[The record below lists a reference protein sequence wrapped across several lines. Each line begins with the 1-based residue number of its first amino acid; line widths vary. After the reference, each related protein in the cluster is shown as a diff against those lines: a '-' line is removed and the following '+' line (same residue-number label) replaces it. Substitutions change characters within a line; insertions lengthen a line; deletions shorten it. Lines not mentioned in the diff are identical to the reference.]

1 MRAALLAVLI
11 VATTM
16 QPAAANGFHRE
27 DLRIPMAAADLAG
40 LEAMLVRPSGGG
52 RYPLALISHG
62 TPRDQAARATM
73 SPYGMYR
80 QAIEFARR
88 GFAALVVMRRGYGVS
103 GGRYAESSGPCADRD
118 YLRTARASAE
128 DLAAAIRAMQNR
140 TDVSTNGMIAV
151 GGSAGGFASIAL
163 AAAAPPG
170 LAAVISF
177 AGGRG
182 SRADDDVCDEAA
194 LVRSFAAL
202 GRTSRIPM
210 LWIYAENDK
219 FFGPDLAHRM
229 YAAFTA
235 AGGRAQYIDAAAF
248 GNDGHTLFSSGIAL
262 WTPMVDRFLREQN
275 LATGEIAAAPLP
287 ATVSPPSRLS
297 ERGRSAFEAY
307 LAASPHKAFAVSPTG
322 GFGYRG
328 GQRSAAAAQDA
339 ALAGCAKSAADCA
352 VYAVDEELVVMDS
365 AGARCTTGRCRT
377 RSHSVFERSGY
388 RFA

>member
-1 MRAALLAVLI
+1 MRATLLAVLI
-11 VATTM
+11 VSTTM
-16 QPAAANGFHRE
+16 QPAAADGFHRE
-27 DLRIPMAAADLAG
+27 DLRIAMAAAEPAG
-40 LEAMLVRPSGGG
+40 LEAMLVRPSGSG

-62 TPRDQAARATM
+62 APRDRTARATM

-118 YLRTARASAE
+118 YLRSARASAE
-128 DLAAAIRAMQNR
+128 DLAAAIEAMQNR

-163 AAAAPPG
+163 AAAVQPG
-170 LAAVISF
+170 LVAAISF

-194 LVRSFAAL
+194 LVRAFAAL

-219 FFGPDLAHRM
+219 FFRPELAHRM
-229 YAAFTA
+229 HAAFTG
-235 AGGRAQYIDAAAF
+235 AGGRAQLIDAPAF
-248 GNDGHTLFSSGIAL
+248 GDDGHTLFSRGIPL

-275 LATGEIAAAPLP
+275 LATRELAAAPRPTAL
-287 ATVSPPSRLS
+287 SPPPRLG
-297 ERGRSAFEAY
+297 EKGRSAFAGY
-307 LAASPHKAFAVSPTG
+307 LAASPHKAFALSPTG
-322 GFGYRG
+322 SFGYRG
-328 GQRSAAAAQDA
+328 GQRSAGAAQDA
-339 ALAGCAKSAADCA
+339 ALAICAKFAADCA
-352 VYAVDEELVVMDS
+352 VYAVDEELVGKQS
-365 AGARCTTGRCRT
+365 AGSR
-377 RSHSVFERSGY
+377 
-388 RFA
+388 